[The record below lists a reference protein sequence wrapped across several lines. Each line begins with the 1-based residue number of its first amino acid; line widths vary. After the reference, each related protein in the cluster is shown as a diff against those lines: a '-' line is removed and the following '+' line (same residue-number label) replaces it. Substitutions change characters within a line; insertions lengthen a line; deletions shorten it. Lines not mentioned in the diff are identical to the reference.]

1 MIRARL
7 MTALALVAGGLAA
20 CSSASPATPTN
31 TVSIGSA
38 GVHLGTPAVV
48 VAATDQNTFNPVTVT
63 VTAGEIVEWRDD
75 GSVAHN
81 IIFADD
87 SSIGDPVIDGGGG
100 SWQVKFTTP
109 GTYQYA
115 CTIHTG
121 MLGTVVVTSG

>member
-1 MIRARL
+1 
-7 MTALALVAGGLAA
+7 
-20 CSSASPATPTN
+20 
-31 TVSIGSA
+31 
-38 GVHLGTPAVV
+38 
-48 VAATDQNTFNPVTVT
+48 

-100 SWQVKFTTP
+100 SWQVRFTTP